1 MHQTTSQPSKRWQ
14 DSWGLDVPIGIRSRD
29 TSGMSPVSPL
39 LDLTNNSGHR
49 CMEHSVDLSANHF
62 VQAVA
67 PSSAQ
72 KVLKK
77 IRSAFEGININN
89 DLDLDGLDARL
100 VECDLD
106 EGDDDDDN
114 EVSSEEFDMG
124 DSLDKALALVKQV

>member
-1 MHQTTSQPSKRWQ
+1 
-14 DSWGLDVPIGIRSRD
+14 
-29 TSGMSPVSPL
+29 
-39 LDLTNNSGHR
+39 
-49 CMEHSVDLSANHF
+49 MEHSVDLSANHF

-77 IRSAFEGININN
+77 IRSAFAGIDINN

-106 EGDDDDDN
+106 GGDEEDDDDK
-114 EVSSEEFDMG
+114 VSSEEFDMG
-124 DSLDKALALVKQV
+124 DSIGKALALVKQV